1 MNFSNRL
8 KYYRKKMGFTQ
19 EELAN
24 KLGMKRSTYAKYE
37 TGENEPN
44 YTTLEKIADFF
55 DITTDDLLGRERK
68 SSDPYNSLKE
78 IDDFIHEL
86 GFDSI
91 GFFDIEKW
99 KDFEDRDIEEIK
111 NHFEWVAHKAKKRKG
126 KG

>member
-1 MNFSNRL
+1 MR
-8 KYYRKKMGFTQ
+8 FTQ

-37 TGENEPN
+37 TGENEPD
-44 YTTLEKIADFF
+44 YATLQKIADFF

-68 SSDPYNSLKE
+68 SSEPYNSLKE

-86 GFDSI
+86 GFDSV

-99 KDFEDRDIEEIK
+99 KNLDKHDIEEIK

-126 KG
+126 SL